1 MNMVHD
7 FSLARFPR
15 KKKLR
20 YSYFL
25 STNFSIVD
33 RKVVILQ
40 LYVVHNSS
48 PEIIFRIITFFIIGR

>member
-7 FSLARFPR
+7 FALTRFSR
-15 KKKLR
+15 KKKLL

-33 RKVVILQ
+33 RKVVILY

-48 PEIIFRIITFFIIGR
+48 PEIIFRIITFFYW